1 MKTARHSLKVAIRSH
16 CGSLCRMA
24 ARRRS
29 WGSLRT
35 QRSGRVQASYISP
48 VDGQR
53 YWGPRNYDNRMD
65 AEAWL
70 AGEKRLIDMEQW
82 TPPPEREKKAAAN
95 AITVKEY
102 IEKWIDERGS
112 AESTKYLDRLHANKR
127 IYPVLGDTPIAE
139 LTPALVRTWFAGM
152 GSKYPTAQRHAYGV
166 LHKVCNTAVE
176 DKLLAENPCK
186 IEMKAAPERDVEAL
200 TPDELEIVAAEVHEH
215 YRIAVYILAWTSL
228 RFGELIELRRKDI
241 DDDGET
247 MLFRVRRGAARVGQK
262 IVVGNTKTVR
272 SKRPVTVPPHVAEMV
287 REHMKDRTKMN
298 KGPEALLV
306 TTTQKQRLTKAAFT
320 RSLKKGYRKIGR
332 SDLRVHDLRAV
343 GATYAAQAGATTK
356 ELMVRLGHTTPRM
369 AMKYQMAS
377 EARDVEIAKRM
388 SELAGRG

>member
-1 MKTARHSLKVAIRSH
+1 
-16 CGSLCRMA
+16 MA
-24 ARRRS
+24 RRS
-29 WGSLRT
+29 WGSLKT
-35 QRSGRVQASYISP
+35 MRSGRVQASYVNP
-48 VDGQR
+48 QDGVR
-53 YWGPRNYDNRMD
+53 YYAEHTYDSRMD

-70 AGEKRLIDMEQW
+70 ASERRLIEMETW
-82 TPPPEREKKAAAN
+82 TPPEERRKKALVN

-112 AESTKYLDRLHANKR
+112 AESTKYLDRLHAKNR

-152 GSKYPTAQRHAYGV
+152 GSKYPTARRHAYGV

-176 DKLLAENPCK
+176 DKLLPENPCRL
-186 IEMKAAPERDVEAL
+186 EMKAAPERDVEAL
-200 TPDELEIVAAEVHEH
+200 TPEELDIVAGEVFEH
-215 YRIAVYILAWTSL
+215 YRVAVYILAWTSL

-247 MLFRVRRGAARVGQK
+247 MRFRVRRSAKRVGNK
-262 IVVGNTKTVR
+262 IVVGDTKTAR
-272 SKRPVTVPPHVAEMV
+272 SKRPVTVPPHVAAMI
-287 REHMKDRTKMN
+287 REHMADRTKMN

-306 TTTQKQRLTKAAFT
+306 TTTQGNRLSKSAFT
-320 RSLKKGYRKIGR
+320 RSLKKGYAKIGR
-332 SDLRVHDLRAV
+332 TDLRIHDLRAV
-343 GATYAAQAGATTK
+343 GATFAAQSGATTK

-377 EARDVEIAKRM
+377 EARDTEIARKM